1 MISDILSLYQK
12 NIALSRALD
21 SQKSSMGD
29 SDSSGSGIDGD
40 SSKTDFSAL
49 LEQAAKQTEKL
60 AAAKRAGDA
69 TSVLVSKPSV
79 KTASAQTDSPASTK
93 PARMRD
99 GIDKK
104 SDLYQQCQEFESIFV
119 KQMLDAM
126 RKTVDKSGMTD
137 NGMGQDIFEDMLYD
151 EYAKTM
157 SKTADFGIADTM
169 YRQLSNLRPATSI
182 TL

>member
-12 NIALSRALD
+12 NIALSRALE

-29 SDSSGSGIDGD
+29 SDSNVSGMDDG
-40 SSKTDFSAL
+40 SSRTDFSAL
-49 LEQAAKQTEKL
+49 LEQAAKATEKL
-60 AAAKRAGDA
+60 ADSKRASATAAKPSAAASSG
-69 TSVLVSKPSV
+69 SPVS
-79 KTASAQTDSPASTK
+79 AK
-93 PARMRD
+93 PARMKD

-157 SKTADFGIADTM
+157 SKTSNFGIADTM
-169 YRQLSNLRPATSI
+169 YRQLSNLRPATSVAR
-182 TL
+182 

>member
-12 NIALSRALD
+12 NIALSRALE

-29 SDSSGSGIDGD
+29 SDSNVSGMDDG
-40 SSKTDFSAL
+40 SSRTDFSAL
-49 LEQAAKQTEKL
+49 LEQAAKATEKL
-60 AAAKRAGDA
+60 ADSKRASAPAAKPSAA
-69 TSVLVSKPSV
+69 VTSSGSPVS
-79 KTASAQTDSPASTK
+79 AK
-93 PARMRD
+93 PARMKD

-126 RKTVDKSGMTD
+126 RKTVDKSGLTD

-157 SKTADFGIADTM
+157 SKTANFGIADTM

-182 TL
+182 AR